1 MAITKTQKLISI
13 TYREDMAPL
22 MPKSIYV
29 EYQIILDDPDDS
41 SLPVYT
47 NKGYSLVEDSDIS
60 NEEELVQNMFN
71 AVFNK

>member
-1 MAITKTQKLISI
+1 MAITKTQKLNSI
-13 TYREDMAPL
+13 TYRDDMVA
-22 MPKSIYV
+22 MPKSLYV

-71 AVFNK
+71 AVFNI

>member
-13 TYREDMAPL
+13 TYREDMVTI
-22 MPKSIYV
+22 PKSLYV

-47 NKGYSLVEDSDIS
+47 NKGYTLVADSDIS

>member
-13 TYREDMAPL
+13 TYREDMVTI
-22 MPKSIYV
+22 PKSLYV

-41 SLPVYT
+41 SLPLYT
-47 NKGYSLVEDSDIS
+47 NKGYTLVEESDIS

>member
-13 TYREDMAPL
+13 TYREDMVTI
-22 MPKSIYV
+22 PKSLYV

-41 SLPVYT
+41 TLPVYT
-47 NKGYSLVEDSDIS
+47 NKGYTLVADSDVS

>member
-13 TYREDMAPL
+13 SYREDMVTI
-22 MPKSIYV
+22 PKSLYV
-29 EYQIILDDPDDS
+29 EYQIILDVPEDS

-47 NKGYSLVEDSDIS
+47 NKGYTLVEDSDII

>member
-1 MAITKTQKLISI
+1 MAITKTQKLTSI
-13 TYREDMAPL
+13 TYRKDTVAIPRQL
-22 MPKSIYV
+22 YV

-47 NKGYSLVEDSDIS
+47 NKGYTLVEDSDVS

-71 AVFNK
+71 LVFNK

>member
-1 MAITKTQKLISI
+1 MSITKTQKLNNI
-13 TYREDMAPL
+13 TYRPNMVEI
-22 MPKSIYV
+22 PKQLYV

-47 NKGYSLVEDSDIS
+47 NKGYTLVEDSDIS

-71 AVFNK
+71 LVFNK

>member
-13 TYREDMAPL
+13 SYRIDMGEIPQQL
-22 MPKSIYV
+22 YV

-47 NKGYSLVEDSDIS
+47 NKGYTLVADSDIS

-71 AVFNK
+71 VVFNK

>member
-13 TYREDMAPL
+13 TYREDMVTI
-22 MPKSIYV
+22 PKSLYV
-29 EYQIILDDPDDS
+29 EYLITLDDPDDS

-71 AVFNK
+71 LVFNK

>member
-13 TYREDMAPL
+13 TYREDMVTI
-22 MPKSIYV
+22 PKSLYV

-47 NKGYSLVEDSDIS
+47 NKGYTLVEDSDIS

-71 AVFNK
+71 LVFNK